1 MRSGRLATPTK
12 INRIS
17 MTGKDLKIAVLMGGI
32 GTEREVSLKS
42 GENIAGSIAAAGLE
56 VVAFDIR
63 PDEMSILDDPSIDVF
78 FPALH
83 GKFGEDG
90 QLQDILEQRG
100 LCYAGSGPEASRT
113 AFDKIVCKEALRNI
127 DISLPADL
135 TVNAADTVGS
145 LKEKIFSIGEKVVV
159 KPIAEGSSFG
169 VQIIEGSEQ
178 AAKAAVETYG
188 KFGDCMVEEF
198 IAGREITV
206 GIVNGCALPIIE
218 IRPRTQFYDYDAK
231 YIDDA
236 TEYLFETIEDAEV
249 AAKIQE
255 ISVECFNMIGCRH
268 WGRVDMILNEE
279 NVPYFLELNT
289 LPGFTSHSLIPM
301 AANKAGMSN
310 SELCVRI
317 IEAALESFKKDK

>member
-1 MRSGRLATPTK
+1 
-12 INRIS
+12 

-78 FPALH
+78 FLALH

-90 QLQDILEQRG
+90 QLQEILEQRG
-100 LCYAGSGPEASRT
+100 LCYAGSGPEASRI
-113 AFDKIVCKEALRNI
+113 AFDKIVCKEALKNI
-127 DISLPADL
+127 DIALPGDL

-145 LKEKIFSIGEKVVV
+145 LKEKIFSIGEKLVV

-169 VQIIEGSEQ
+169 IQIIEGAEQ

-206 GIVNGCALPIIE
+206 GIVNGQALPIIE

-231 YIDDA
+231 YFDDA
-236 TEYLFETIEDAEV
+236 TEYLFETIEDVEL

-255 ISVECFNMIGCRH
+255 ISVECFNVIGCRH
-268 WGRVDMILNEE
+268 WSRVDMILNEE

-317 IEAALESFKKDK
+317 IEAALETFEKGK